1 MTKKKID
8 KFMLDLIRV
17 CAKHQL
23 IINPVDI
30 KSRMVVQKITAKA
43 VQNIKD
49 AKVDIDGYIEEEEE
63 QKNPKKKYKFY
74 KPKEKEENN

>member
-1 MTKKKID
+1 MTKKKLD

-17 CAKHQL
+17 CAKHKL
-23 IINPVDI
+23 ALTSSDG
-30 KSRMVVQKITAKA
+30 SLAVQKITAKA

-49 AKVDIDGYIEEEEE
+49 AKVDVEGYIEEEE

-74 KPKEKEENN
+74 KPDENKSE

>member
-17 CAKHQL
+17 CAKHKL
-23 IINPVDI
+23 IITSADG
-30 KSRMVVQKITAKA
+30 KSPMAVQKITAKF

-49 AKVDIDGYIEEEEE
+49 AKVDVEGYVDEEEP
-63 QKNPKKKYKFY
+63 KNSKKKYKFY